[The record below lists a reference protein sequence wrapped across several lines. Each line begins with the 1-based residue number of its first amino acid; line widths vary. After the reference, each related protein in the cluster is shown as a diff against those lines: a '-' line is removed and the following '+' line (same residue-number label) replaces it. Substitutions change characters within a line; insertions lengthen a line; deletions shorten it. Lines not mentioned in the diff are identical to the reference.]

1 MAATAHSAPH
11 HSSFICPK
19 RITMMEMKKR
29 NFGRTG
35 LQVSEIALGTVELG
49 LDYGI
54 GDRAHRPAFEESS
67 RILHR
72 ALDLG
77 VNFIDTARAYGEAET
92 VIGRALAERR
102 GEYIL
107 ATKVA
112 AAGDPRESLE
122 TSLRELRTE
131 VLDIVQI
138 HGRMNEVVLDPVVVE
153 GLHRARAAGMVR
165 FLGVSVYGEAAALA
179 AIEAGFDCIQIAHSV
194 LDRRPEVHA
203 LSAATQAGT
212 GVIARS
218 VLVKGALSPRAA
230 DLPPVLAPLRDAVLR
245 LGALETLPELAY
257 RYLLS
262 QEPPHTLLVG
272 ASSVAELEAAVRF
285 AGQGPLDAAEM
296 QRLRAEPLLDE
307 TFTSPALWPSSGH
320 AAAQPPK
327 P

>member
-1 MAATAHSAPH
+1 MTEVK
-11 HSSFICPK
+11 K
-19 RITMMEMKKR
+19 RI
-29 NFGRTG
+29 FGRTG

-54 GDRAHRPAFEESS
+54 GDHAHRPAFEDAA

-77 VNFIDTARAYGEAET
+77 VNLIDTARAYGEAET

-102 GEYIL
+102 SEFIL

-112 AAGDPRESLE
+112 AMGDPRESLE
-122 TSLRELRTE
+122 TSLRELRTG

-138 HGRMNEVVLDPVVVE
+138 HGRVEDVMPDPAVVE
-153 GLHRARAAGMVR
+153 GLHRARDAGMVR
-165 FLGVSVYGEAAALA
+165 FLGASVYNEAAALA

-194 LDRRPEVHA
+194 LDRRPEPRA
-203 LSAATQAGT
+203 LPAAARAGT

-230 DLPPVLAPLRDAVLR
+230 DLPPALAPLRDAVLR
-245 LGALETLPELAY
+245 LGPPETLPELAY

-285 AGQGPLDAAEM
+285 ARKGPLDAAGME
-296 QRLRAEPLLDE
+296 RLRAEPLLDA
-307 TFTSPALWPSSGH
+307 TFISPALWPQT
-320 AAAQPPK
+320 A
-327 P
+327 

>member
-1 MAATAHSAPH
+1 MTEV
-11 HSSFICPK
+11 K
-19 RITMMEMKKR
+19 TR

-54 GDRAHRPAFEESS
+54 GDHAHRPAFEDAA

-92 VIGRALAERR
+92 VIGRAIAERR
-102 GEYIL
+102 REFIL

-112 AAGDPRESLE
+112 ATGDPRESLE
-122 TSLRELRTE
+122 TSLRELRTD

-138 HGRMNEVVLDPVVVE
+138 HGRVDDVAPDAVVVE
-153 GLHRARAAGMVR
+153 GLRRAREAGMVR
-165 FLGVSVYGEAAALA
+165 FLGVSVYGEAAAGA
-179 AIEAGFDCIQIAHSV
+179 AIHAGFDCIQIAHSV
-194 LDRRPEVHA
+194 LDRRPEARA
-203 LSAATQAGT
+203 LPAAAKAGT

-230 DLPPVLAPLRDAVLR
+230 DLPPALAPLREAVMR
-245 LGALETLPELAY
+245 LGPLETLPELAY

-272 ASSVAELEAAVRF
+272 ASSVEELEAAVRF
-285 AGQGPLDAAEM
+285 AGQGPLTAAEM
-296 QRLRAEPLLDE
+296 HRLRAEPMLDA
-307 TFTSPALWPSSGH
+307 TFISPALWPRT
-320 AAAQPPK
+320 A
-327 P
+327 